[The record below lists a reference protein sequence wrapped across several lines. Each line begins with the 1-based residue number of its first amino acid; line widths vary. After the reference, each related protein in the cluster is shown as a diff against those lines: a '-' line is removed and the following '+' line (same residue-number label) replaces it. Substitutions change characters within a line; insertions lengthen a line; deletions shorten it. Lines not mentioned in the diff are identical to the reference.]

1 MNMNFFVTQG
11 MSVRRALAYLVHKGV
26 LSPRLVFV
34 DNINS
39 QYLVV
44 A

>member
-1 MNMNFFVTQG
+1 MKLLASQG
-11 MSVRRALAYLVHKGV
+11 MSVRRALAYLVRKGV

-44 A
+44 V